1 MASRFVVIS
10 KSHGIS
16 FISIAYWTL
25 LANKNKKIV

>member
-1 MASRFVVIS
+1 MIGRFVIIS

-25 LANKNKKIV
+25 LANKNKKFV